1 LKRTLAKT
9 WFCLVLTCLYF
20 HPAIAQQTGT
30 LRGSVT
36 DAATKETI
44 TGAGIRDKSNLAAGA
59 YSDVN
64 GRFEIHLSPGRH
76 QMICSILGMLPD
88 TFEVQIDSAK
98 ITEHTISLKT
108 GSMQLQTLV
117 VSAGKYERKL
127 QDITVSME
135 VIKPSLIENKN
146 SSNIKDA
153 LEQTPGLDILD
164 GEPQIRGGS
173 GFNFGVGS
181 RVAILIDGLPALPGD
196 GGHIDWNFIP
206 VENVSQI
213 EIIKGASSVTYGSSA
228 LSGSINVR
236 TAYPTDIPVTTASTY
251 YGQYD
256 APSVA
261 GTKWWNGAA
270 AFYGASFL
278 HAQKFGQLDLVIG
291 GMGLYDHG
299 FIGPPQDN
307 PLIQSTAVNPNTLGE
322 KTGRFNFNLRYRPK
336 KFPRFNYGV
345 NGNFMESSNNT
356 SLIWNNDTTGLY
368 RAYPNTITLQKQSI
382 FYIDPF
388 MNYTSAGEFHHSFLA
403 RYFNTDNRVTNSPSN
418 KNNIAYC
425 EYQCTK
431 EFESLGGLNVTA
443 GLVMNQTY
451 AHSDSLTLLG
461 TFYASATNHL
471 QNYAAYAQLDKKFW
485 KVLNVSLGFRDENF
499 KMNNGQLV
507 SKPIFRSGVNLQLA
521 KATFL
526 RYSYGQGYRF
536 PSVTEKYLNSE
547 IGGLAVFS
555 NPQLQPESSWN
566 TEIGIKQGFKIRNF
580 SGFIDVA
587 AFWQQY
593 QNTIEITYGFWG
605 TYQSFGTTAY
615 NAGFKYLNTGE
626 TRVKGV
632 EISIPAEGK
641 ITKDLSISVLAG
653 YTYILP
659 QALNPSLIYATD
671 TLQQKQSYNNTSTDT
686 KNNILKYRFQHV
698 AKIDLQLTYKRFS
711 VGGDWRYYSYIQ
723 NIDTIFYT
731 EDNVAHYGIEKY
743 RQLHHQGTSVVDL
756 RAGVAISRKLKL
768 AFIVNNVVNLSYS
781 LRPLKIESPR
791 TFALRLTL
799 KV

>member
-1 LKRTLAKT
+1 MKHTAFYLLLFVFLCSGPMK
-9 WFCLVLTCLYF
+9 
-20 HPAIAQQTGT
+20 AQSTGT
-30 LRGSVT
+30 LRGTVI
-36 DAATKETI
+36 DEQTKEML
-44 TGAGIRDKSNLAAGA
+44 TGATIVDKTNPTSGSVA
-59 YSDVN
+59 DVN
-64 GRFEIHLSPGRH
+64 GKYELHLPAGRH
-76 QMICSILGMLPD
+76 TLICSFIGMISD
-88 TFEVQIDSAK
+88 TFSVLIDTTSPV
-98 ITEHTISLKT
+98 IHNVSLRS

-117 VSAGKYERKL
+117 VSAGRYERKL

-135 VIKPSLIENKN
+135 VLKPALIENKN
-146 SSNIKDA
+146 STNIKDA
-153 LEQTPGLDILD
+153 LEQAPGLDILD

-236 TAYPTDIPVTTASTY
+236 TAYPTDVPVTTASTY

-256 APSVA
+256 APSVP

-270 AFYGASFL
+270 GFYGASFL
-278 HAQKFGQLDLVIG
+278 HAQKFGQFDLVIG

-299 FIGPPQDN
+299 FIGPPAAN
-307 PLIQSTAVNPNTLGE
+307 PLIASTAVDPNTLGE

-336 KFPRFNYGV
+336 KYTGLNYGI
-345 NGNFMESSNNT
+345 NGNFMQSSNNT

-368 RAYPNTITLQKQSI
+368 RAYPNTITLQKQTL

-388 MNYTSAGEFHHSFLA
+388 INYFSANGYRHSLRA
-403 RYFNTDNRVTNSPSN
+403 RYFYTDNRVTNSPSN
-418 KNNIAYC
+418 KTDIAYC

-431 EFESLGGLNVTA
+431 EFESLGGLNITG

-451 AHSDSLTLLG
+451 SHADSLTVLG
-461 TFYASATNHL
+461 GFYPSASNHL
-471 QNYAAYAQLDKKFW
+471 QNFAAYMQLDKKFW

-499 KMNNGQLV
+499 KMNDSHFSSQ
-507 SKPIFRSGVNLQLA
+507 PIFRSGLNLQVA
-521 KATFL
+521 RATFL

-536 PSVTEKYLNSE
+536 PSITEKYLNSE

-555 NPQLQPESSWN
+555 NNNLQPESSWN
-566 TEIGIKQGFKIRNF
+566 TEIGIKQGFRIKNF
-580 SGFIDVA
+580 SGFVDVA

-593 QNTIEITYGFWG
+593 QNTIEITYGYWG
-605 TYQSFGTTAY
+605 TYDNFGTTAY

-626 TRVKGV
+626 TRVRGV
-632 EISIPAEGK
+632 ELSIPAEGK
-641 ITKDLSISVLAG
+641 LMKDLTLSVLAG

-659 QALNPSLIYATD
+659 QTLNPGYIYATD
-671 TLQQKQSYNNTSTDT
+671 TLQQKQSYNSTSTDT

-698 AKIDLQLTYKRFS
+698 AKIDVQLTYKRFS
-711 VGGDWRYYSYIQ
+711 LGGDWRYYSYIQ

-731 EDNVAHYGIEKY
+731 EDKIANYGIERY
-743 RQLHHQGTSVVDL
+743 REIHHSGTSVVDL
-756 RAGVAISRKLKL
+756 RAGVALSKKLKL
-768 AFIVNNVVNLSYS
+768 AFIVNNVMNLSYS

-791 TFALRLTL
+791 TFAIRLSL